1 MRVLIVFLVAAAG
14 LSAQAAESEAA
25 VKLRQFGRNLQ
36 NAMRPSGLKA
46 SITLAGPPAARVCAI
61 PLLKVGPDPS
71 FHSNMP
77 TIAPDPNTKFA
88 ARELVPPAPTCGEPE
103 KK

>member
-1 MRVLIVFLVAAAG
+1 MRVLILSFVVAAG
-14 LSAQAAESEAA
+14 LLAQAAESEAA
-25 VKLRQFGRNLQ
+25 VKLRQFERNLQ
-36 NAMRPSGLKA
+36 NAMRPSGVKT
-46 SITLAGPPAARVCAI
+46 SVRLAGPQVARVCAI
-61 PLLKVGPDPS
+61 PLLKVRPEPS

-77 TIAPDPNTKFA
+77 AIAPDPAVTYA

>member
-1 MRVLIVFLVAAAG
+1 MRVLIVLLVGAAG

-25 VKLRQFGRNLQ
+25 VKLRQFKRNLQ
-36 NAMRPSGLKA
+36 NALRPSGRKT
-46 SITLAGPPAARVCAI
+46 SITLAGPRVCAI
-61 PLLKVGPDPS
+61 PLRKVVPDPA

-77 TIAPDPNTKFA
+77 MIAPSPNTTFA